1 MWPIQ
6 TQDKLFHDGNGT
18 TELGTVV
25 TAEWLNDVQQA
36 LLMVLAA
43 GDQTPAK
50 GKHNLLRDAIQR
62 IVNNHT
68 PAASATVAGVVK
80 LNDTLSSQ
88 STTEALTA
96 NQGRLLNG
104 SKLGNSGNQTI
115 DGILSI
121 ASKNWGR
128 LVMPTNDGGR
138 WIFEVNPSGAA
149 DPRVNFGFA
158 KPDNGG
164 SIYIGFPTITKTEEV
179 AYKSWVSRSLDDK
192 ANLKTVDYGANPA
205 LGHNKSGF
213 YRSNGAQLD
222 SQVLPSLEIHA
233 AHSGYSNNSY
243 ARGIGFNYGPDF
255 GVWTTAWSSSGVYQG
270 RKIILTEDNGVML
283 TNDQTIAGTKTFAA
297 RPGFMNTLQVSTS
310 RADYDAGRRATIGA
324 NSLDAWFKNET
335 SGKYLALKNDG
346 ELHYGG
352 HKVYTAEYKP
362 SWTNDFTNKPTT
374 VAASGLTD
382 AATKTEVSNAATAV
396 KNEILG
402 GAGAAFDTLK
412 ELAAALGNDANFA
425 NTITSELANKADK
438 ATTLA
443 GYGLGNAIAVLTGT
457 IADGGTIPLPAG
469 FSEAQCKFMVSTARD
484 NPEDVPWDIDE
495 SGRHVHYGYECTLNG
510 RVVSCKVW
518 LNKKRTTMGNAHPE
532 IIVPG
537 RANYLVIAYK

>member
-43 GDQTPAK
+43 GGQTPAK

-164 SIYIGFPTITKTEEV
+164 LIYIGFPTITETEEV

-213 YRSNGAQLD
+213 YCSNGAQLD

-362 SWTNDFTNKPTT
+362 SWTNDITNKPTT

-382 AATKTEVSNAATAV
+382 AATKTDVSNAATAV

-412 ELAAALGNDANFA
+412 ELAAGLQNKSDKGHTHRAAEITDFAEAAAALTVHQKIGTFDICKLPDGTQIESGTVRIQNHNNNSTAQ
-425 NTITSELANKADK
+425 
-438 ATTLA
+438 
-443 GYGLGNAIAVLTGT
+443 VLTWPLAFVTDPVVVATMSAPEGNVRDMWVT
-457 IADGGTIPLPAG
+457 IDSRRSDRSA
-469 FSEAQCKFMVSTARD
+469 
-484 NPEDVPWDIDE
+484 
-495 SGRHVHYGYECTLNG
+495 VHYWLFEPAYNTPDVTVNFVAIG
-510 RVVSCKVW
+510 RWK
-518 LNKKRTTMGNAHPE
+518 
-532 IIVPG
+532 
-537 RANYLVIAYK
+537 